1 MAFEVGQKC
10 VVPQLGVGI
19 VRSID
24 AMDLEG
30 VEYRVYS
37 VKILENGMEYY
48 CPVDRAEAEGLRP
61 LIPEEAIARVY
72 DVLRDRDKPPDKQT
86 WNRRYREYTAKIQT
100 GDPMEVAAVLRDLSM
115 LRQGKQ
121 LSFGER
127 RMYDK
132 AHGLIVQ
139 EISAARD
146 VDEDKVSAELKALF
160 EK

>member
-19 VRSID
+19 VRSIEEMSFED
-24 AMDLEG
+24 TS
-30 VEYRVYS
+30 YRVYNI
-37 VKILENGMEYY
+37 KILENGMDYS
-48 CPVDRAEAEGLRP
+48 CPVDRAEANGLRN
-61 LIPEEAIARVY
+61 LIPEDAIERVY
-72 DVLRDRDKPPDKQT
+72 DVLKDRGRPPDKQT
-86 WNRRYREYTAKIQT
+86 WNRRYREYLAKIQT
-100 GDPMEVAAVLRDLSM
+100 GDPMEVAAVLRDLSV
-115 LRQGKQ
+115 LKTGKT

-146 VDEDKVSAELKALF
+146 IDEEAVSTQIKSLF
-160 EK
+160 G

>member
-19 VRSID
+19 VRSIED
-24 AMDLEG
+24 ISFEEAT
-30 VEYRVYS
+30 YRVYN
-37 VKILENGMEYY
+37 VKILENGMDYS
-48 CPVDRAEAEGLRP
+48 CPVDRAEANGLRH
-61 LIPEEAIARVY
+61 LIPEDAIERVY
-72 DVLRDRDKPPDKQT
+72 DVLKDRGKPADKQT
-86 WNRRYREYTAKIQT
+86 WNRRYREYLAKIQT
-100 GDPMEVAAVLRDLSM
+100 GDPMEVAAVLRDLS
-115 LRQGKQ
+115 LLKSEKT

-146 VDEDKVSAELKALF
+146 TDEDAVSVEIKALF
-160 EK
+160 D